1 MGLLA
6 ERLAGGELVII
17 DGAMGTELERRGVP
31 MDDLAWSGAAAIDY
45 PDQVLA
51 AHNDYIDAGAQAI
64 ITNTF
69 GMSPFMLGATRYA
82 EQAEEGLRAAVRLAK
97 KARDETGRTD
107 VVIAGSISTMQ
118 AGGDVDNPRPAPT
131 PEVALE
137 SFRLMTRVFVEE
149 GIDAVALEML
159 QDTRRAPL
167 AMQAAKESGLEVCL
181 GVSCSRSAT
190 TDKLVAFDFP
200 DTEFSD
206 VLDALLPMEP
216 DIVNVMHCDISVT
229 LDALDMVK
237 ARWAGPLG
245 VYPESGYF
253 AMPNWNFVDVISP
266 EDLVREAKRWV
277 AHGVRLVGGCC
288 GLGPDHIRALSAARR
303 ELLP

>member
-45 PDQVLA
+45 PEQVLA
-51 AHNDYIDAGAQAI
+51 AHKDYIDAGAQAI

-69 GMSPFMLGATRYA
+69 GMSPFMLGATKYA

-97 KARDETGRTD
+97 KAREDAGRPD
-107 VVIAGSISTMQ
+107 VVIAGSVSTMQ

-137 SFRLMTRVFVEE
+137 AFRLMTRVFVEE

-167 AMQAAKESGLEVCL
+167 AMQAAKESGLEVWM

-190 TDKLVAFDFP
+190 ADELVAFDFP
-200 DTEFSD
+200 DIS
-206 VLDALLPMEP
+206 LPTFWMSSCP
-216 DIVNVMHCDISVT
+216 WNPTSSTSCTAIS
-229 LDALDMVK
+229 A
-237 ARWAGPLG
+237 
-245 VYPESGYF
+245 
-253 AMPNWNFVDVISP
+253 
-266 EDLVREAKRWV
+266 
-277 AHGVRLVGGCC
+277 
-288 GLGPDHIRALSAARR
+288 
-303 ELLP
+303 